1 MGGGL
6 LRAGATLEEFERAFE
21 PPQCRG
27 EIGSL
32 FDVEAVGLVQ
42 VVHQL
47 ERVPDV
53 LGGSLRRP
61 RTNDVASIEG
71 AASFGA
77 ASQVYDP
84 AAIDGDLRQD
94 RASRHGPAVD
104 PAATVSK
111 QATGREHDLICHQR
125 RAGATRT
132 AVV

>member
-1 MGGGL
+1 VRLG
-6 LRAGATLEEFERAFE
+6 AGATLEELERAFE
-21 PPQCRG
+21 PPQSRV

-32 FDVEAVGLVQ
+32 VDVEAVGLVQ
-42 VVHQL
+42 MVHQL

-71 AASFGA
+71 APSFGA
-77 ASQVYDP
+77 AAQVYDA

-104 PAATVSK
+104 PAATVSE
-111 QATGREHDLICHQR
+111 QATGREHGLICHQW